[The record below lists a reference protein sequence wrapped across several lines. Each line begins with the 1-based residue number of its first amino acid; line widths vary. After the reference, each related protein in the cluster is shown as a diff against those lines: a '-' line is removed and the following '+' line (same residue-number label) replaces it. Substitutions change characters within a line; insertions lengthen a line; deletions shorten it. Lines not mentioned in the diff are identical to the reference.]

1 MPFRSQCSWRITLH
15 IQLKFEI
22 FSLHTGICQV
32 TSEVNVQKIK
42 RYLQKGKNNS
52 LLLYLSLFCFVFG
65 GDDTNG
71 S

>member
-1 MPFRSQCSWRITLH
+1 M
-15 IQLKFEI
+15 
-22 FSLHTGICQV
+22 

-42 RYLQKGKNNS
+42 RYLQKGKNNI